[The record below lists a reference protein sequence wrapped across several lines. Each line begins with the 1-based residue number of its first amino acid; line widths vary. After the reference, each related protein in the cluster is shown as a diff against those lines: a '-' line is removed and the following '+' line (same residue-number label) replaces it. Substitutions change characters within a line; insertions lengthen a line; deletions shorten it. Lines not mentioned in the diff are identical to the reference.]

1 MMDDFEKHIRK
12 HSKEF
17 DEHTAHRDK
26 LWANI
31 ASELDNTTVKVVPL
45 WKSPFLKIAATVV
58 ILLGIGAFIGLSIF
72 GGSYNTK
79 EDRFAS
85 QELMDIDMHYK
96 NLVSHQVQ
104 LLQNNPKLSDSD
116 KTAFLSFMDE
126 LDEEYD
132 VLRQEMQK
140 NLDNELV
147 LEAIITNYK
156 KRIELIEN
164 LLKQI
169 NNATLKDDN
178 YGYTL

>member
-1 MMDDFEKHIRK
+1 MMDDFEKHIK
-12 HSKEF
+12 ENKSEF
-17 DEHTAHRDK
+17 DEHKADRAK

-31 ASELDNTTVKVVPL
+31 ASELDNADVKVVPL
-45 WKSPFLKIAATVV
+45 WKSPLLRIAATVV
-58 ILLGIGAFIGLSIF
+58 ILLGIGTFIGLSIF
-72 GGSYNTK
+72 GGGYNT
-79 EDRFAS
+79 EENRYAS

-96 NLVSHQVQ
+96 NLVSHQVH
-104 LLQNNPKLSDSD
+104 LLQNNPKLSDSE
-116 KTAFLSFMDE
+116 KTEFLSFMDE

-164 LLKQI
+164 LLRQI
-169 NNATLKDDN
+169 NDSKLKDEN

>member
-1 MMDDFEKHIRK
+1 MMDDFEKHIRDNK
-12 HSKEF
+12 VAF
-17 DEHTAHRDK
+17 DEHKVDRAR

-31 ASELDNTTVKVVPL
+31 TSKLDDNTVKVVPL
-45 WKSPFLKIAATVV
+45 WKSPLLRIVATVV

-72 GGSYNTK
+72 GGNYNT

-85 QELMDIDMHYK
+85 QELMDIDMHYR

-104 LLQNNPKLSDSD
+104 LLQNNPKLSDSE
-116 KTAFLSFMDE
+116 KEEFLSFMDE

-132 VLRQEMQK
+132 VLRLDMQE

-169 NNATLKDDN
+169 NNSKLKDDN